1 MQRIHGSNPV
11 SVVTNDVVMTGN
23 KLVSHDHEIGL
34 SIQAFFDRQ
43 QPSHHHNNNNAT
55 TADHPIGNLFD
66 RSHTKPVIFYGK
78 CGENI

>member
-43 QPSHHHNNNNAT
+43 HRSHHYT
-55 TADHPIGNLFD
+55 TQQTPTALTII
-66 RSHTKPVIFYGK
+66 R
-78 CGENI
+78 